1 MIWEDLRREEFYEL
15 VIRKNGERRGKT
27 VKRTT
32 NCNEKA

>member
-1 MIWEDLRREEFYEL
+1 LLNEKMIDE
-15 VIRKNGERRGKT
+15 GQRGKT